1 MKRNNANFAMY
12 AEVQAVLIAIGIVFT
27 ARIPSVPRNRHL
39 SRGRIRPNSASEMSD
54 ESWGRRGYHE
64 DNQKSHPSQTLRWR
78 GCERHEE
85 VNREA

>member
-12 AEVQAVLIAIGIVFT
+12 AEVQAVLIAIGLVFT
-27 ARIPSVPRNRHL
+27 ARIPNVPRNRHL
-39 SRGRIRPNSASEMSD
+39 SRDRIRPNSASEMSD
-54 ESWGRRGYHE
+54 ESWGNRGGQSE
-64 DNQKSHPSQTLRWR
+64 EPPSQTLPWR